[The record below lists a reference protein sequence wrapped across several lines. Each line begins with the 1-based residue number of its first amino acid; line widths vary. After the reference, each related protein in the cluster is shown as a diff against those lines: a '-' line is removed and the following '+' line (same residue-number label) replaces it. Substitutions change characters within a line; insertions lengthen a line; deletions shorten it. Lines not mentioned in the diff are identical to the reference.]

1 MKPLHILMIS
11 LLSSLIL
18 TGCNDDSEDATTG
31 RIELSIT
38 DAPIDDANIEAVY
51 ISIIGI
57 ELKSG
62 AESWIELDSFEEPVK
77 INLLDY
83 QNGESFFLTE
93 EVVQA
98 GEYSEIRLILA
109 APEGDG
115 PNQSNPGTYLA
126 YKDGTFEPLFVP
138 SGAQS
143 GYKAK
148 GEFTVPAGGVTGLT
162 IDFDVRKSV
171 VKAGNSGKYL
181 LKPVLRLIENQNVAM
196 VKGSVATVAEY
207 SSIRVFAY
215 ADDSFNESELV
226 PVDGVD
232 FPNAITSGTLS
243 EDNSFTLSFMEPGT
257 YDLYA
262 AGYNE
267 SGEFISIVAE
277 WQDVVLM
284 AGDIKEVTLQEEE

>member
-1 MKPLHILMIS
+1 M
-11 LLSSLIL
+11 
-18 TGCNDDSEDATTG
+18 
-31 RIELSIT
+31 
-38 DAPIDDANIEAVY
+38 
-51 ISIIGI
+51 
-57 ELKSG
+57 
-62 AESWIELDSFEEPVK
+62 
-77 INLLDY
+77 
-83 QNGESFFLTE
+83 
-93 EVVQA
+93 
-98 GEYSEIRLILA
+98 
-109 APEGDG
+109 
-115 PNQSNPGTYLA
+115 
-126 YKDGTFEPLFVP
+126 
-138 SGAQS
+138 
-143 GYKAK
+143 
-148 GEFTVPAGGVTGLT
+148 PAGGVTGLT